1 MGPDLLYNPPYAFM
15 HPLAG
20 SDTPAEV
27 EPRLKLIDEIADKL
41 GIPDDYLEHYGK
53 HTAKLRLEL
62 LSRSDK
68 APRGKLILVT
78 AITPTSHG
86 EGKTVVSI
94 GLTQALQKS
103 GRRAVAT
110 LREPSLGPVFGI
122 KGGATGGGLSQV
134 LPSEIINLHFNGDF
148 HAITA
153 AHNLLAAMI
162 DSHIHHSNELR
173 IDVDNIFWPRAI
185 DMNDRA
191 LRHVIV
197 GLGGKVNGV
206 PRETGFVIT
215 AASELMAILALANS
229 REDLRSRLNDIVIGF
244 DLDGRVLRAKDLQS
258 TGGMMVLLNQAIM
271 PNLVQTT
278 EHAPALV
285 HAGPFA
291 NIAHGTSSIIAQR
304 MGLQLADYVVNETGF
319 GADLGAEKYF
329 DVVMPSAG
337 LRPSVAVLI
346 ASVRALCEQGSS
358 HDGAAARY
366 DTTALRVGFT
376 NLSRHIENL
385 RKFRV
390 PIVVAVNRFAT
401 DSKAHLDLIQDF
413 CRIMGCESA
422 IVDAYQKGG
431 EGGLELAEKVVSA
444 ADVADTSQV
453 RSLYP
458 AEMSLEKKVETVA
471 REIYGAAG
479 VYFETSARRAI
490 QKFTDLGFGHL
501 PVCIAKTQSSFTEN
515 PKLVGAPQGW
525 TLTVTGAHLSA
536 GAGFIV
542 VIAGNMLLM
551 PGLGKVPQAVK
562 MDVDETGE
570 IAGLQ

>member
-1 MGPDLLYNPPYAFM
+1 MPTLIETATPKLL
-15 HPLAG
+15 
-20 SDTPAEV
+20 
-27 EPRLKLIDEIADKL
+27 LIREIADKL
-41 GIPDDYLEHYGK
+41 GIPDDYLEYYGK

-62 LSRSDK
+62 LSDSPAAR
-68 APRGKLILVT
+68 RGKLILVT

-86 EGKTVVSI
+86 EGKTVISI
-94 GLTQALQKS
+94 GLTQALERS
-103 GRRAVAT
+103 GRKAIAT

-148 HAITA
+148 HAVTS

-162 DSHIHHSNELR
+162 DSHIHHNNSLR

-229 REDLRSRLNDIVIGF
+229 REDLRRRLGEIVVGF
-244 DLDGRVLRAKDLQS
+244 DLDGGVLRARDLEA
-258 TGGMMVLLNQAIM
+258 TGAMMVLLNQAIM

-278 EHAPALV
+278 EHTPALV

-291 NIAHGTSSIIAQR
+291 NIAHGTSSVISQR

-319 GADLGAEKYF
+319 GADLGAEKYL
-329 DVVMPSAG
+329 DVVMPSSG

-346 ASVRALCEQGSS
+346 VSARALCEQGSG
-358 HDGAAARY
+358 HATLAHY
-366 DTTALRVGFT
+366 DTAALRAGFT
-376 NLSRHIENL
+376 NLARHIDNL
-385 RKFRV
+385 RKFRI
-390 PIVVAVNRFAT
+390 PIVAAVNRFAS
-401 DSKAHLDLIQDF
+401 DPQSHIDLIQDY
-413 CRIMGCESA
+413 CRVVGCESA
-422 IVDAYQKGG
+422 VADAFEKGG
-431 EGGLELAEKVVSA
+431 EGALDLAEKVVSA
-444 ADVADTSQV
+444 AEAADPLEV

-458 AEMSLEKKVETVA
+458 QEMSIEKKMETVA

-479 VYFETSARRAI
+479 VYFETPARKAI
-490 QKFTDLGFGHL
+490 TKFTELGFGHL
-501 PVCIAKTQSSFTEN
+501 PVCIAKTQSSFSDN
-515 PKLVGAPQGW
+515 PKLIGAPQGW
-525 TLTVTGAHLSA
+525 TLTVTNAHLSA

-562 MDVDETGE
+562 MDVDNCGE
-570 IAGLQ
+570 ILGLR

>member
-1 MGPDLLYNPPYAFM
+1 MPPTAELDAPKETAKPGLL
-15 HPLAG
+15 
-20 SDTPAEV
+20 
-27 EPRLKLIDEIADKL
+27 LINEIADKL
-41 GIPDDYLEHYGK
+41 GISDDYLEHYGK

-62 LSRSDK
+62 LSDSAQAR
-68 APRGKLILVT
+68 RGKLILVT

-94 GLTQALQKS
+94 GLTQALERS
-103 GRRAVAT
+103 GRKAIAT

-122 KGGATGGGLSQV
+122 KGGATGGGRSQV

-162 DSHIHHSNELR
+162 DSHIHHSNALR
-173 IDVDNIFWPRAI
+173 IDVDNIFWPRTI

-229 REDLRSRLNDIVIGF
+229 REDLRRRLGGIVIGF
-244 DLDGRVLRAKDLQS
+244 DLDGRVLRAKDLES
-258 TGGMMVLLNQAIM
+258 TGAMMVLLNQAIM

-278 EHAPALV
+278 EHTPALV

-291 NIAHGTSSIIAQR
+291 NIAHGTSSVIAQR

-346 ASVRALCEQGSS
+346 ASVRALCEQGSG
-358 HDGAAARY
+358 HDSTARCDAAA
-366 DTTALRVGFT
+366 LRAGFA
-376 NLSRHIENL
+376 NLARHIENL
-385 RKFRV
+385 RKFHI
-390 PIVVAVNRFAT
+390 PIVVAVNRFAG
-401 DSKAHLDLIQDF
+401 DPQSHLDLIQDF
-413 CRIMGCESA
+413 CRIMGCDSA
-422 IVDAYQKGG
+422 IADAFERGG
-431 EGGLELAEKVVSA
+431 EGTMELAEKVVSA
-444 ADVADTSQV
+444 ADEADPRQV
-453 RSLYP
+453 HPLYSP
-458 AEMSLEKKVETVA
+458 EMSLEKKVETVA

-479 VYFETSARRAI
+479 VYFETAARKAI

-501 PVCIAKTQSSFTEN
+501 PVCMAKTQSSFTDN

-525 TLTVTGAHLSA
+525 TLTITGAHLSA

-562 MDVDETGE
+562 MDVDDAGE
-570 IAGLQ
+570 IVGLH